1 MLQRPLTLSGLFV
14 CLMDVFQDVKK
25 CLVALDEL
33 SSLQLTTQ
41 HLQKHCELIATLK
54 KVRENTHTHLH
65 YRTKLRPSTEFQKVL
80 SISGINVLIAL
91 CDYYNDSFV
100 PLI

>member
-1 MLQRPLTLSGLFV
+1 MLQLPLTLSGLFV

-54 KVRENTHTHLH
+54 KVRENTHTHTFIIELNCVH
-65 YRTKLRPSTEFQKVL
+65 LPNFRK
-80 SISGINVLIAL
+80 
-91 CDYYNDSFV
+91 C
-100 PLI
+100 